1 MVYLKFIVSIV
12 TLPFLLPLYLADK
25 VFEYLFLP
33 AIYRKYN
40 LEISRQII
48 WFRRLLKYSLLAFS
62 VFYFIQKSLTFYQIT
77 QSWSAAGSHWQI
89 FPMMIYNDV
98 AKTVNFL
105 MHPVNYL
112 FLVFDDG
119 KFEVW
124 KFTGSLY
131 VCLFTLL
138 FMTKLTYRLTKT
150 HLSINKAESLR
161 DRAVRDVNIVR
172 FAKRAKADEIF
183 LGLELR
189 RKGRPF
195 YAKRQWLKGHLQ
207 IIGEPGSGKTE
218 SLIQPLW
225 FQEVRRNV
233 ATFVL
238 DGKASRRNVDK
249 FYTIAASLAQGQ
261 DILYFNPADISRSDT
276 YNPLLNGSA
285 GVVKEKIMA
294 GIDWHKRTPA
304 VRERLD
310 HVLSLFLQTMAQCHW
325 FFNLRELFRYFQ
337 SREYLQKQYRRIDD
351 SFLQNG
357 LAQIIDD
364 FPAMQ
369 SQMAFFIEILSEIES
384 AGYGQLLNSDDP
396 RIDIAAIYRS
406 RKDCYFTLPT
416 HENEKVSR
424 FLGLLIL
431 QDIKHAFGQIGAQ
444 NNDAGS
450 DGGLLVVDEMRKF
463 VSPRFI
469 DLLQTCRNAGVSV
482 CYANQSFE
490 ELTDPKLGLP
500 ENFPEQLANQTNA
513 LCCFRLNSPQ
523 SLETINERI
532 GKINKNNPEADEKSL
547 ETHLRR
553 LDFGQCLLHI
563 RRPAIL
569 TFLKTGYFKFD
580 KLMSFN
586 GQRETATE
594 DAVADVAWH

>member
-12 TLPFLLPLYLADK
+12 TLPFLLPLYLTDR

-33 AIYRKYN
+33 AIYRKFN
-40 LEISRQII
+40 LEISRQVI
-48 WFRRLLKYSLLAFS
+48 WLRRLLKYSLLAFS

-77 QSWSAAGSHWQI
+77 QNWSAAGSQWQI
-89 FPMMIYNDV
+89 LPMMIYNDI
-98 AKTVNFL
+98 AKTINFL
-105 MHPVNYL
+105 MSPVNYL
-112 FLVFDDG
+112 FAVFNSG

-124 KFTGSLY
+124 KLTGSLY
-131 VCLFTLL
+131 ACLFTLL
-138 FMTKLTYRLTKT
+138 FMTKLIYRLSKT
-150 HLSINKAESLR
+150 HLSINRAESLR

-172 FAKRAKADEIF
+172 HAKRAKADEIF

-189 RKGRPF
+189 RKQRPF
-195 YAKRQWLKGHLQ
+195 YANRQWLRGHLQ

-261 DILYFNPADISRSDT
+261 DILYFNPMDISRSDT

-285 GVVKEKIMA
+285 SFVKEKIMA
-294 GIDWHKRTPA
+294 SIDWHERT
-304 VRERLD
+304 VTTRERLD
-310 HVLSLFLQTMAQCHW
+310 HILTLFLQTMAQCHW
-325 FFNLRELFRYFQ
+325 FFNLRELYRYFQ
-337 SREYLQKQYRRIDD
+337 SREYLQKQFRRVDD
-351 SFLQNG
+351 AFLQNG

-364 FPAMQ
+364 FPVVQ
-369 SQMAFFIEILSEIES
+369 SQLAFFIELLCDIEHS
-384 AGYGQLLNSDDP
+384 GYGQLLNSDDP
-396 RIDIAAIYRS
+396 RIDIAEIYHG

-416 HENEKVSR
+416 HDNEKVSR
-424 FLGLLIL
+424 FLGRLIL
-431 QDIKHAFGQIGAQ
+431 QDMDQAFGQIAAQTGDSGA
-444 NNDAGS
+444 
-450 DGGLLVVDEMRKF
+450 GLLVVDEMRKF
-463 VSPRFI
+463 AGPRFI
-469 DLLQTCRNAGVSV
+469 DLLQTCRTAGVSV
-482 CYANQSFE
+482 CYANQTLE

-500 ENFPEQLANQTNA
+500 DDFSERLASQTNA

-523 SLETINERI
+523 SLQRVGERV
-532 GKINKNNPEADEKSL
+532 GKTNKNNLSADEKSL
-547 ETHLRR
+547 ETYLRQ

-563 RRPAIL
+563 RRPGVL

-586 GQRETATE
+586 GRQVEE
-594 DAVADVAWH
+594 DATTEVAWHQVF

>member
-25 VFEYLFLP
+25 IFEYLFLP
-33 AIYRKYN
+33 AIFRKYN
-40 LEISRQII
+40 LEIARQII
-48 WFRRLLKYSLLAFS
+48 WFRRMLKYALLAFS
-62 VFYFIQKSLTFYQIT
+62 VIYFIQKSLAFYQIT

-89 FPMMIYNDV
+89 FPKMIYNDV

-105 MHPVNYL
+105 MIPINYL
-112 FLVFDDG
+112 FVFFNSG

-131 VCLFTLL
+131 ACLFALF

-150 HLSINKAESLR
+150 HLSINRAENLR
-161 DRAVRDVNIVR
+161 DRAVHDVNIVR
-172 FAKRAKADEIF
+172 FAKRAEADEIF

-294 GIDWHKRTPA
+294 GIDWHERTPA

-310 HVLSLFLQTMAQCHW
+310 HVLTLFLQTMAQCHW
-325 FFNLRELFRYFQ
+325 YFNFRELFRYFH
-337 SREYLQKQYRRIDD
+337 SREYLQKQYRRIDE

-384 AGYGQLLNSDDP
+384 AGYGQLLNSDNP
-396 RIDIAAIYRS
+396 RIDIAAIYRG

-431 QDIKHAFGQIGAQ
+431 RDIKHAFGQIGAQ
-444 NNDAGS
+444 NGDAGN

-482 CYANQSFE
+482 CYANQSLE

-500 ENFPEQLANQTNA
+500 EDFPEQLANQTNA

-523 SLETINERI
+523 SLETVSERI
-532 GKINKNNPEADEKSL
+532 GKINKNNPEAEEKSL
-547 ETHLRR
+547 ETHLRK
-553 LDFGQCLLHI
+553 LDFGRCLLHF

-580 KLMSFN
+580 SLMSFN
-586 GQRETATE
+586 GRRTAENAT
-594 DAVADVAWH
+594 ADVA